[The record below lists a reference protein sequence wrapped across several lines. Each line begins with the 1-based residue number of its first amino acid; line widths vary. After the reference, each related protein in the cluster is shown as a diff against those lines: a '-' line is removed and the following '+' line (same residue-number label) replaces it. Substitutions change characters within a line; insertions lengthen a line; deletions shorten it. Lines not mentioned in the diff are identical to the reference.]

1 MVQQDHRRAG
11 GVGFAVELVDER
23 GADTGAALTGLD
35 EHQHQVG
42 RGGQARHGRDPA
54 RGLRPLRGQQ
64 RHRAAVPFGQP
75 RPGCLPRDQ
84 PRGLAPHRV
93 GAVRPLVDGGEARV
107 EPDDL
112 HAQPGDG
119 VDVGRPGPPDSQAAA
134 GAEQGCVR
142 DG

>member
-23 GADTGAALTGLD
+23 GADAGAALGGLD

-42 RGGQARHGRDPA
+42 RGRQARHGRDPA
-54 RGLRPLRGQQ
+54 RGLRTLCGQQ
-64 RHRAAVPFGQP
+64 RHRIAVPFGQP
-75 RPGCLPRDQ
+75 RPGRLPRDQ

-93 GAVRPLVDGGEARV
+93 KAVRPLVDGGEARV
-107 EPDDL
+107 EPDDF

-119 VDVGRPGPPDSQAAA
+119 VDVGRPGAPDSEAAA
-134 GAEQGCVR
+134 
-142 DG
+142 